1 MFFAAKWDD
10 VIFAVAVNPAVV
22 AVSGIVAPRLAGRC
36 SGYHENAAQA
46 VRADKQYKSLS
57 EGRNRFRKALFCY
70 GMPCR
75 CLPRRHGTFATPA
88 RHVCHAGVARLPCR
102 RGTSAAPA
110 WQTTKPVIV
119 TGMRLVRMVT
129 RLKIW
134 TLRISSFCQLFSL
147 PQNPLLARL
156 QRRTI
161 AREPC
166 HLSHKTNGNRRVRRS
181 VSV

>member
-1 MFFAAKWDD
+1 MRFLAKPKRESSLWS
-10 VIFAVAVNPAVV
+10 F
-22 AVSGIVAPRLAGRC
+22 GLT
-36 SGYHENAAQA
+36 
-46 VRADKQYKSLS
+46 KSLQMS
-57 EGRNRFRKALFCY
+57 AFPLFTPPVCY
-70 GMPCR
+70 LCPHTSRLSLLRPCSAITQGHVADFTRYFSVLERHIIVCHAGMAR
-75 CLPRRHGTFATPA
+75 LPRRH
-88 RHVCHAGVARLPCR
+88 
-102 RGTSAAPA
+102 GTSAAPA